1 MQLSRIPTEDLSP
14 VIDRLWDIIP
24 QCTGGA
30 AILLEQIVSQEQ
42 HLHSYALRANK
53 EKVLPSSEQ
62 SVFLRQL

>member
-1 MQLSRIPTEDLSP
+1 M
-14 VIDRLWDIIP
+14 IDRLWDIIP

-42 HLHSYALRANK
+42 HLHSYAVRANK